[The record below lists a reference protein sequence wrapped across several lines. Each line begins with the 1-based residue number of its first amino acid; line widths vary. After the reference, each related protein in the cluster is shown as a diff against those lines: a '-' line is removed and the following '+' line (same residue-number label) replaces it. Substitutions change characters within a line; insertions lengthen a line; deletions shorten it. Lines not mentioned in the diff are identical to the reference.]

1 MLLIGSRAAK
11 FHFPNFRIPKDYDFI
26 ATSKEVDRFLKRFP
40 HKDTSKH
47 ANKRRAQVEIND
59 NIISFEF
66 DLIETYPS
74 SNILFKCDRDYRS
87 YDPVLGFSYRIASP
101 ETLFLLKKSHVVF
114 NIHWHKNIYD
124 YLFLK
129 DKVNQNNLPTWWHD
143 AYKIRLQEV
152 KNRVNN
158 KEMNFDVDNSDFFK
172 KSEKFVNRIV
182 PHDSLHYATCFYDKP
197 LFLLA
202 KENKTKAALSEHKV
216 NLMTDTQKIE
226 MIQEECMALALERI
240 IIPALINGEPYNGKM
255 AYQTISAK
263 MVYHY
268 LPFFLRHFAADN
280 FMSIS
285 RLNIDYVKKCLNN
298 HPNLSRI
305 ISEKKNETVY

>member
-11 FHFPNFRIPKDYDFI
+11 FHFPNFRRPKDYDFI

-47 ANKRRAQVEIND
+47 INKRRALVEIN
-59 NIISFEF
+59 NSIISFEF
-66 DLIETYPS
+66 DLIEAYPS
-74 SNILFKCDRDYRS
+74 SNILFKCDKNYE
-87 YDPVLGFSYRIASP
+87 YHDPIFGFSYRIASP
-101 ETLFLLKKSHVVF
+101 ETLFLLKKSHIPF

-129 DKVNQNNLPTWWHD
+129 SKINQNTLPSWWQG
-143 AYKIRLQEV
+143 AYDMRAQEV
-152 KNRVNN
+152 KDRVCN
-158 KEMNFDVDNSDFFK
+158 KQMNFDVDNSEFFK

-182 PHDSLHYATCFYDKP
+182 PHDSLHYATCFYDRP

-202 KENKTKAALSEHKV
+202 KENATKAALSEYKLS
-216 NLMTDTQKIE
+216 LMSDSQKIE

-240 IIPALINGEPYNGKM
+240 IIPSLIKGEQYNTKI
-255 AYQTISAK
+255 AYQTIAAK

-268 LPFFLRHFAADN
+268 LPFFLRHFAADH

-285 RLNIDYVKKCLNN
+285 RLDIDYVQKCLNN

-305 ISEKKNETVY
+305 ISEKKNEAI